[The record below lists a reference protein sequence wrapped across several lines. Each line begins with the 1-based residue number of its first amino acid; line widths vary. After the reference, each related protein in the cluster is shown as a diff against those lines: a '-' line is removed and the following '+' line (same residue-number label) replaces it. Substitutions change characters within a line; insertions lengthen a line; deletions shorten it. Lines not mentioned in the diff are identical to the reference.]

1 MKSLKILTLALLAFA
16 VLLAACTSS
25 PSEPKQTPTSPVP
38 PVPPVPVVTYNIT
51 VTANPNQLTAGVNTT
66 PSTITVTVRRA
77 DNGQAPPD
85 LTMVTLTTSLGEF
98 GSVGSGIQS
107 VTLQLLGGQ
116 ATAVLFPGS
125 SQGTATVK
133 AQIQVSTQIT
143 SAGATNVQIGPAPAF
158 FVGSVQPSLG
168 SPQGGDTV
176 KINGSGFA
184 SPVRVTFGNAAAT
197 VRSVSPNQ
205 IVAVV
210 PSAIAAGVTVAVG
223 TSVPVPVAVTINA
236 NQPTMMTDM
245 LAAGFT
251 YAYGGGAQ
259 QPQIFSVS
267 PASGT
272 NDGGTRV
279 TINGTGFVAPVQ
291 VLFTS
296 AGVSL
301 EATVLSVTASQI
313 IINTPAARGF
323 GQALANNTVDILV
336 KNVGTGFQTTSTG
349 AFRFGSKVII
359 TSFSPG
365 QLFYNDTT
373 TLITILGQGFE
384 SPVSASI
391 DKVAAR
397 VLSVTGTE
405 VVVQSPGIRVTSC
418 NDVSGPVGVVNIN
431 TGDGD
436 DTASGDGPMGNF
448 IYTVPKTA
456 ITGVSPSAGSL
467 NGGTQVTV
475 TGSGI
480 DVNTQVLIG
489 GQTATPVG
497 TVANG
502 IVVLSPRFTGTFLTQ
517 TCFVGTTAGTMN
529 LDTPVDVKV
538 TNLTS
543 TCTDTSV
550 KAFFYQPADRSCMT
564 TPVTPPPPPV
574 VPAPVA
580 SFTITTSGRQA
591 IFDDTSTGA
600 PFTSRIW
607 DFGDATPQNGNTQSN
622 QSVSHSYAAAGTYTV
637 TLTVTNA
644 CTTGNCTSTLK
655 QFVTVM

>member
-16 VLLAACTSS
+16 VVLAACTSS
-25 PSEPKQTPTSPVP
+25 PSEPKQTPTTPVP
-38 PVPPVPVVTYNIT
+38 PVAPVPAVTYNIT
-51 VTANPNQLTAGVNTT
+51 VTASPNQLTAGVNST
-66 PSTITVTVRRA
+66 PSTITVTARRT
-77 DNGQAPPD
+77 DNGQAAPD

-98 GSVGSGIQS
+98 GSVGSGLQKAN
-107 VTLQLLGGQ
+107 LQLLGGQ

-125 SQGTATVK
+125 SQGTATVT
-133 AQIQVSTQIT
+133 AQIMVSMQV
-143 SAGATNVQIGPAPAF
+143 AGSGGTNVQIGPAPAF

-168 SPQGGDTV
+168 SPQGGDQV
-176 KINGSGFA
+176 KINGSGFT
-184 SPVRVTFGNAAAT
+184 SPVRVTFGNATAT
-197 VRSVSPNQ
+197 VRSVSPTQ

-210 PSAIAAGVTVAVG
+210 PSAIAATGSSVPVG
-223 TSVPVPVAVTINA
+223 ASVPVPVGVTINA
-236 NQPTMMTDM
+236 NQTAMMTDM
-245 LAAGFT
+245 IAAGFT

-259 QPQIFSVS
+259 QPQVFSVS

-291 VLFTS
+291 VFFS
-296 AGVSL
+296 AVGVSL

-323 GQALANNTVDILV
+323 GQALANSTVDILI
-336 KNVGTGFQTTSTG
+336 KNVGTGFQTTSTA

-365 QLFYNDTT
+365 QLAYNDTT

-384 SPVSASI
+384 SPASASI

-397 VLSVTGTE
+397 VLSITGTE
-405 VVVQSPGIRVTSC
+405 IVVQSPGIRVTSC

-448 IYTVPKTA
+448 IYTVPLTA
-456 ITGVSPSAGSL
+456 ITGVSPSAG
-467 NGGTQVTV
+467 NQDGGTQVTIK
-475 TGSGI
+475 GSGI
-480 DVNTQVLIG
+480 DGNTQVLIG
-489 GQTATPVG
+489 GQTATSVG

-502 IVVLSPRFTGTFLTQ
+502 IVVTSPRFTGTFLTQ

-538 TNLTS
+538 TNLGS

-550 KAFFYQPADRSCMT
+550 KAFFYQPTDRSCMT

-591 IFDDTSTGA
+591 IFDDTSSGA
-600 PFTSRIW
+600 PFISRTW
-607 DFGDATPQNGNTQSN
+607 DFGDGGQNVSTQNN
-622 QSVSHSYAAAGTYTV
+622 QSVSHGYAAAGTYTV
-637 TLTVTNA
+637 TLSVTNA

>member
-1 MKSLKILTLALLAFA
+1 MKSLKILTPALLAFA
-16 VLLAACTSS
+16 VVLAACTSS
-25 PSEPKQTPTSPVP
+25 PSEPKQTPTT
-38 PVPPVPVVTYNIT
+38 PVPPVPVTTYSIT
-51 VTANPNQLTAGVNTT
+51 VTASPNQLTAGVTT
-66 PSTITVTVRRA
+66 SSSTITVTVRRT
-77 DNGQAPPD
+77 DTGQAPPD
-85 LTMVTLTTSLGEF
+85 LTPVTLTTSLGEF
-98 GSVGSGIQS
+98 GSVGSNNQS

-116 ATAVLFPGS
+116 ATAVLFPGP

-133 AQIQVSTQIT
+133 AQLSQ

-168 SPQGGDTV
+168 NPQGGDQV

-197 VRSVSPNQ
+197 VRSVSPTQ

-210 PSAIAAGVTVAVG
+210 PSATAAGVTVGVG
-223 TSVPVPVAVTINA
+223 MSVPVPVGVTINA
-236 NQPTMMTDM
+236 NQTTMMTDM

-259 QPQIFSVS
+259 QPQVFSVS

-291 VLFTS
+291 VFFS
-296 AGVSL
+296 AAGVSL

-313 IINTPAARGF
+313 IITTPAARGF
-323 GQALANNTVDILV
+323 GQALANSTVDILI
-336 KNVGTGFQTTSTG
+336 KNSGTGFQTTSTG

-365 QLFYNDTT
+365 QLAYNDTT

-384 SPVSASI
+384 SPASASI

-405 VVVQSPGIRVTSC
+405 IVVQSPGIRVTSC
-418 NDVSGPVGVVNIN
+418 SDVSGPVGVVNIN

-448 IYTVPKTA
+448 IYTVPLTA
-456 ITGVSPSAGSL
+456 ITGVSPSAGSP
-467 NGGTQVTV
+467 NGGTQVTIK
-475 TGSGI
+475 GSGI
-480 DVNTQVLIG
+480 DGNSQVLIG

-497 TVANG
+497 VVANG
-502 IVVLSPRFTGTFLTQ
+502 IVVTSPPFTGMFLTQ

-529 LDTPVDVKV
+529 LDTPVDIKV
-538 TNLTS
+538 TNLAS

-550 KAFFYQPADRSCMT
+550 KAFFYQPTDRSCMT

-580 SFTITTSGRQA
+580 SFTITTSGLQA

-600 PFTSRIW
+600 PFISRTW
-607 DFGDATPQNGNTQSN
+607 DFGDGGQNFSTSTN
-622 QSVSHSYAAAGTYTV
+622 QSVSHPYAMAGTYTV

-644 CTTGNCTSTLK
+644 CTTGSCTSTLK